1 MIRHKTPV
9 LRSRRLKLCIAV
21 LMGGERKPTVAEVKP
36 YRGLGRTAGSSVSGR
51 WTLSPHG
58 V

>member
-51 WTLSPHG
+51 
-58 V
+58 